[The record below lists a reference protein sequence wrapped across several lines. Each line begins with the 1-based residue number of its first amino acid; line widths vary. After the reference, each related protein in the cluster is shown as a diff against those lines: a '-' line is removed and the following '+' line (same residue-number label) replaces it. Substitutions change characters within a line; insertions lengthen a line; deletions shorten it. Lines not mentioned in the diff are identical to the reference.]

1 MTRRA
6 VTTVLMTAIAI
17 VAVGGCGD
25 PATAPGAAPATEAPA
40 DADTPATEPLAAPA
54 PTWADGTIV
63 PAEGPS
69 DDMVTDPV
77 DSTTATTIDA
87 PLGGVTV
94 DDPLPPQVDASV
106 DPAVAEVAVRFAYQ
120 HWILVDLDPTLRARL
135 VEDGETTTVGLE
147 RGMTEARGIIDF
159 GRIAVDEVQF
169 TGVDSADVVFRV
181 QWQDGPSPYFPDPM
195 RGTAVYRDGSW
206 RISRHS
212 LCLLAFGVGQGCAGP
227 SADLPVAPAAYLL
240 RSVPADLQWIGDP
253 GSADIVAVPGMSMWS
268 SDPTQLTEPVPSPDL
283 RTLSLTTDVLVGS
296 SALTDVDADLVL
308 ATGRYGIVDG
318 APVAVAGGRARA
330 VARDGFVQLVQLRDD
345 DVVVSAYA
353 QGLTIDELIAIVDG
367 LVPTELPPGFTP
379 YVELG

>member
-1 MTRRA
+1 
-6 VTTVLMTAIAI
+6 
-17 VAVGGCGD
+17 
-25 PATAPGAAPATEAPA
+25 
-40 DADTPATEPLAAPA
+40 
-54 PTWADGTIV
+54 
-63 PAEGPS
+63 
-69 DDMVTDPV
+69 
-77 DSTTATTIDA
+77 
-87 PLGGVTV
+87 
-94 DDPLPPQVDASV
+94 
-106 DPAVAEVAVRFAYQ
+106 
-120 HWILVDLDPTLRARL
+120 
-135 VEDGETTTVGLE
+135 
-147 RGMTEARGIIDF
+147 
-159 GRIAVDEVQF
+159 
-169 TGVDSADVVFRV
+169 
-181 QWQDGPSPYFPDPM
+181 
-195 RGTAVYRDGSW
+195 
-206 RISRHS
+206 

-227 SADLPVAPAAYLL
+227 SADLPWRRPLTCCAACLPI
-240 RSVPADLQWIGDP
+240 SSGSAT

-353 QGLTIDELIAIVDG
+353 QGLTIDELVAIVDG